1 MFSAVLVASLF
12 APAADLN
19 EAARKELKALEGDWV
34 LVSTAAN
41 GIERDLSEDERI
53 AVTVTGTKFTFGKLG
68 DGEITAL
75 DPSTS
80 PKIVDFKML
89 RKPESGVTNEA
100 IFKVEK
106 DALTVVVYLGEGSR
120 RPANFDAATEKESQT
135 AKFVLKRVKK

>member
-1 MFSAVLVASLF
+1 MFTAMLVASLF

-19 EAARKELKALEGDWV
+19 EAAQKELKALEGDWL
-34 LVSTAAN
+34 LVSWVTNGTERELAA
-41 GIERDLSEDERI
+41 DEQI
-53 AVTVTGTKFTFGKLG
+53 TVTVTGAKFTFGKFG
-68 DGEITAL
+68 DGQVTAL

-80 PKIVDFKML
+80 PPIIDFKML

-106 DALTVVVYLGEGSR
+106 HVLTVVVYLGEGSK
-120 RPANFDAATEKESQT
+120 RPANFDAAAEKESQA